1 MTTRR
6 PLRISLCAAL
16 ALAACDPSGDPPT
29 SADGGDA
36 PAAAASFTAGQAL
49 GCDVRDA
56 RAFARDYFG
65 RPERREVD
73 AILRELDHALDDG
86 DVDRARDLGFDVLA
100 VTEAVAAASAGG
112 GAGEASALVNAVL
125 ACMDVGHAT
134 AVDYSGALVLFGAFG
149 VRGGADDPALAPVL
163 ARGSVPLWGG
173 EPAGGATWPSVLDP
187 SPGAELNPGERRL
200 LHASPLSSTGFTDEV
215 PVSSAYQWGMVPDPS
230 LVPLAGELAVGACL
244 PEPDPRLRVQRSAAI
259 LPFEALSFCD
269 AAASASSASP
279 RARIAARSPLP
290 DRGGTSAAAGGLMAR
305 VASLAASLL
314 APRPL
319 GASSAVFGGVGG
331 RLSSFSPVVVVDAGA
346 VNLAFGLQP
355 TDVPVDEP
363 FPVEVTARGNG
374 GTPLPEVTVRLE
386 IEGNNA
392 SFGELTY
399 HDEEGMP
406 LDAPP
411 VVRTGAD
418 GVASFR
424 VSLNKP
430 GGFRLNATGDLLG
443 FEAASLTSVLFHV
456 AP

>member
-6 PLRISLCAAL
+6 PFWIFLCAAL
-16 ALAACDPSGDPPT
+16 ALAACDPSGNPPT

-36 PAAAASFTAGQAL
+36 PAAGASFTAGEAL
-49 GCDVRDA
+49 SCDVRDA

-65 RPERREVD
+65 QPERRDVD
-73 AILRELDHALDDG
+73 AILRELDDALDDG

-100 VTEAVAAASAGG
+100 ATEAVAAASAGG
-112 GAGEASALVNAVL
+112 GSGEGSALVNAVL
-125 ACMDVGHAT
+125 ACMDVGHEA
-134 AVDYSGALVLFGAFG
+134 AVDFSGALVLFGAFG
-149 VRGGADDPALAPVL
+149 VRGGADDPAFAPVL
-163 ARGSVPLWGG
+163 ARGSVPQWGG
-173 EPAGGATWPSVLDP
+173 EPAGGASWPTVLDP
-187 SPGAELNPGERRL
+187 TPGVELNPGERRL
-200 LHASPLSSTGFTDEV
+200 LHATPLSSTGFTDEV

-244 PEPDPRLRVQRSAAI
+244 PEPDPRLRVQRSVAI

-269 AAASASSASP
+269 AAAAASSP
-279 RARIAARSPLP
+279 FPGARIAARSPLR
-290 DRGGTSAAAGGLMAR
+290 DRGGPAGAAEGLVERLAGLAR
-305 VASLAASLL
+305 SIL

-363 FPVEVTARGNG
+363 FPVEITARGNG

-392 SFGELTY
+392 SFGKLTY
-399 HDEEGMP
+399 HDEDGLP

-411 VVRTGAD
+411 VVATGVD

-430 GGFRLNATGDLLG
+430 GGFRLTATGDLFG
-443 FEAASLTSVLFHV
+443 FEAASVTSGLFHV